1 MGRESDREYRRR
13 VSGYYRQLMERCQ
26 AHMDMLEADLP
37 PAREGLGEVL
47 EERGVTR
54 RDFLKWTSAMTA
66 ALMLPPMFRPLVAR
80 AAENFGRLPV
90 VWLHFAECTGCSEAF
105 FRSSYPNVDDILLET
120 ISLEYHET
128 LMAAAG
134 KQAEECL
141 EKALAD
147 FPGKFVCVIEGAL
160 PTGLDG
166 QYLRLG
172 PKGKTGIEI
181 AKEVTSK
188 AAATI
193 CIGSCSSFGNVQ
205 AAKPNP
211 TDAKG
216 ISEAI
221 GIQTVNISGCPP
233 SPQNFVGT
241 VLHFLMFGALPPVD
255 NLGRPVWAYGKRIHD
270 YCERRPH
277 YDAGEY
283 VEEWGDEGA
292 KKGWCLYKM
301 GCKGP
306 YTYSNCAKVR
316 FNDGV
321 SWPIMAGHGC
331 MGCTEPGFWDTMAP
345 LEKPLTDKPVG
356 GWGVTARI
364 DKLGLGLGAATLV
377 GIGAHAL
384 VTGALKHGQPAK
396 PESDEKTDQGS
407 HE

>member
-1 MGRESDREYRRR
+1 MGKDRDAEYRSLISRHYHQMMEQCQVNMDRMDRE
-13 VSGYYRQLMERCQ
+13 
-26 AHMDMLEADLP
+26 LP
-37 PAREGLGEVL
+37 RAREDFGEIL
-47 EERGVTR
+47 KERGVSR

-66 ALMLPPMFRPLVAR
+66 ALMLPPMFKPMVAR
-80 AAENFGRLPV
+80 AAENFSRLPV
-90 VWLHFAECTGCSEAF
+90 VWLHFAECTGCSESFLRA
-105 FRSSYPNVDDILLET
+105 SYPNVDDILLDT

-134 KQAEECL
+134 YQAEANL
-141 EKALAD
+141 EKAMKD
-147 FPGKFVCVIEGAL
+147 FPGKFVCVIEGAI

-166 QYLRLG
+166 KYLTLG
-172 PKGKTGIEI
+172 PKGKTALELGR
-181 AKEVTSK
+181 EVTSK

-193 CIGSCSSFGNVQ
+193 CIGSCSCFGNIQ

-216 ISEAI
+216 IRDALHI
-221 GIQTVNISGCPP
+221 DTVNIAGCPP

-241 VLHFLMFGALPPVD
+241 ILHFLMFGGMPPLD
-255 NLGRPVWAYGKRIHD
+255 GFGRPVWAYGKRIHD

-283 VEEWGDEGA
+283 VEEWGDDGA

-306 YTYSNCAKVR
+306 YTYSNCARIR
-316 FNDGV
+316 FNDGM

-331 MGCTEPGFWDTMAP
+331 MGCTEPAFWDTMAP
-345 LEKPLTDKPVG
+345 LEKPISEKPIG
-356 GWGVTARI
+356 GWGVTARV
-364 DKLGLGLGAATLV
+364 DSLGAALTGAAIV
-377 GIGAHAL
+377 GVAAHAGL
-384 VTGALKHGQPAK
+384 TAIKGHGQPKKAEPDK
-396 PESDEKTDQGS
+396 ES

>member
-1 MGRESDREYRRR
+1 MGKDRDAQYRSMISR
-13 VSGYYRQLMERCQ
+13 YYKGLMEQCQ
-26 AHMDMLEADLP
+26 AHMDHMDKELP
-37 PAREGLGEVL
+37 GAREDFGEVL
-47 EERGVTR
+47 KERGVTR

-66 ALMLPPMFRPLVAR
+66 ALMLPPMFKPLVAR
-80 AAENFGRLPV
+80 AAESFNRLPV

-105 FRSSYPNVDDILLET
+105 LRTSYPNVDDILLDT

-134 KQAEECL
+134 KQAEENL
-141 EKALAD
+141 EKCMQD
-147 FPGKFVCVIEGAL
+147 FPGKYICVIEGAI
-160 PTGLDG
+160 PMGMNG

-172 PKGKTGIEI
+172 PKAKTAYEI
-181 AKEVTSK
+181 GKEVTAK

-193 CIGSCSSFGNVQ
+193 CIGACACYGNIQ
-205 AAKPNP
+205 AARPNP

-216 ISEAI
+216 IGDAL
-221 GIQTVNISGCPP
+221 GIPVVNIAGCPP

-241 VLHFLMFGALPPVD
+241 ILHFLMFGALPALD

-270 YCERRPH
+270 YCERRSH

-306 YTYSNCAKVR
+306 YTYANCAKIR
-316 FNDGV
+316 FNDGM

-331 MGCTEPGFWDTMAP
+331 IGCTEPAFWDTMAP
-345 LEKPLTDKPVG
+345 LEQPISDKPIG
-356 GWGVTARI
+356 GWGVTARV
-364 DKLGLGLGAATLV
+364 DSLGAALTAAAVV
-377 GIGAHAL
+377 GVAAHAGL
-384 VTGALKHGQPAK
+384 TAAKSHGQPKK
-396 PESDEKTDQGS
+396 PEPEEKS